1 MRSIEEIQR
10 DNAGTWAAVIDKL
23 RAMGHWVVVEY
34 APGPFG
40 TRTIESVQAVPARDA
55 TNAAAD
61 LSGRVPCA
69 HTIAILPPTREPV
82 LTLGDYVRQC
92 EERARFDVPAN
103 YGGTD

>member
-1 MRSIEEIQR
+1 MKAIEEIQR

-55 TNAAAD
+55 SNAAAD
-61 LSGRVPCA
+61 LSGRVPGT

-82 LTLGDYVRQC
+82 RTLGDYVRQC
-92 EERARFDVPAN
+92 GERAARDLPIN